1 MNEGEYYTFV
11 LLLNEL
17 KKFPDLNQEHIRYI
31 EKQLDSISPDS
42 LRGEKIG

>member
-17 KKFPDLNQEHIRYI
+17 KKFPDLNQEQIRYI
-31 EKQLDSISPDS
+31 EKQLESISPES
-42 LRGEKIG
+42 LRGDTID